1 MASLIGIRRRI
12 KSAKNIAQITK
23 AMEMVSASKM
33 KKAQDA
39 ALATRPFT
47 LKLKEMMDKVG
58 SGLKGSTHPLTQ
70 NSTSPNILVILI
82 STNKGL
88 CGALNV
94 NLYRSLLEF
103 ASNHANSK
111 IMIATVG
118 KKAKYITPTGNT
130 ELSAKFNNLGETVTF
145 AETRSIS
152 TYAMEQY
159 IQGNVGRVYLAY
171 PRFISTLQN
180 DITFTKILPFSTDS
194 TGGVSNYTIEPSATQ
209 LLNTLL
215 PYQIEMSVYQ
225 TILEARATEH
235 SARMVAMKNASDN
248 AKELIGN
255 LTLDYNQARQ
265 SAVTSELLDV
275 TTARMALE

>member
-58 SGLKGSTHPLTQ
+58 GGLKGSTHPLTL
-70 NSTSPNILVILI
+70 SSKSPNILVILI

-103 ASNHANSK
+103 AGNHVGSK

-145 AETRSIS
+145 AETRSVS
-152 TYAMEQY
+152 AYAMEQY
-159 IQGNVGRVYLAY
+159 SKGLVGKVYLAY

-180 DITFTKILPFSTDS
+180 DITFTKILPFSADSTDS
-194 TGGVSNYTIEPSATQ
+194 VSNYTIEPSSTE
-209 LLNTLL
+209 LLDTLL

>member
-58 SGLKGSTHPLTQ
+58 GGLKGSTHPLTLSSE
-70 NSTSPNILVILI
+70 NPNILVILI

-103 ASNHANSK
+103 AANHVDSK
-111 IMIATVG
+111 VMIATVG

-145 AETRSIS
+145 AETRSVS
-152 TYAMEQY
+152 AYAMEQY
-159 IQGNVGRVYLAY
+159 SAGNVGQVYLAY

-180 DITFTKILPFSTDS
+180 DITFTKILPFSSDS
-194 TGGVSNYTIEPSATQ
+194 EGSVSNYTIEPSSTE
-209 LLNTLL
+209 LLDTLL

>member
-58 SGLKGSTHPLTQ
+58 GGLKGSTHPLAQT
-70 NSTSPNILVILI
+70 STNPNILVILI

-94 NLYRSLLEF
+94 NLYRALLEF
-103 ASNHANSK
+103 SATHRDAVISL
-111 IMIATVG
+111 ATVG
-118 KKAKYITPTGNT
+118 KKAKYLTPTGNT
-130 ELSAKFNNLGETVTF
+130 ELLAKFNNLGETVTF
-145 AETRSIS
+145 AETRGIS
-152 TYAMEQY
+152 AFVIEQFT
-159 IQGNVGRVYLAY
+159 QGKVGSVYLAY

-180 DITFTKILPFSTDS
+180 DITFTQILPFTPADS
-194 TGGVSNYTIEPSATQ
+194 LAPSNYTIEPSATE

-215 PYQIEMSVYQ
+215 PYEVEMSVYQ

-235 SARMVAMKNASDN
+235 SARMVAMKSASDN

>member
-58 SGLKGSTHPLTQ
+58 SGLKGSTHPLTIT
-70 NSTSPNILVILI
+70 SESPNILVILI

-94 NLYRSLLEF
+94 NLYRSLLDF
-103 ASNHANSK
+103 AANHIRSK

-145 AETRSIS
+145 AETRSVS
-152 TYAMEQY
+152 AYAMEQY
-159 IQGNVGRVYLAY
+159 RSGNVGEVYLAY

-180 DITFTKILPFSTDS
+180 DITFTKILPFSSDSTDS
-194 TGGVSNYTIEPSATQ
+194 VSNYTIEPSSTE
-209 LLNTLL
+209 LLDTLL

-235 SARMVAMKNASDN
+235 SARMVAMKSASDN
-248 AKELIGN
+248 AKDLIGN

-275 TTARMALE
+275 TTARMAIE

>member
-58 SGLKGSTHPLTQ
+58 SGLKNGSHPLAKVSD
-70 NSTSPNILVILI
+70 NPNILVILI

-94 NLYRSLLEF
+94 NLYRSFLEF
-103 ASNHANSK
+103 SANHADST
-111 IMIATVG
+111 ITVAAVG

-130 ELSAKFNNLGETVTF
+130 ELKAKFNNLGETVTF

-152 TYAMEQY
+152 AFAIEQY
-159 IQGNVGRVYLAY
+159 TKGLVGSVYLAY

-180 DITFTKILPFSTDS
+180 DITFTKLLPFTTSTTSSPS
-194 TGGVSNYTIEPSATQ
+194 TYTIEPSPVS